1 MPSKPSRHPVRSIA
15 WLTAAQRRAVG
26 VWCAALLVALVGS
39 TFAASASANFVVK
52 GTITGDSSSRIAEAS
67 VALYSCEEGEIPNEH
82 VAPPWS
88 GETDANGSYKIE
100 IEGGPGLKLT
110 LCAGATAGTPIGA
123 TKGLNYNPTWY
134 GETESPALATRFLAA
149 GEGEA
154 TINITLRDGGQV
166 AGTLLDP
173 VTHAPIAGS
182 LVRVSYPT
190 HVSEAISHT
199 ETASDGTYRFWGFRG
214 EKVVLCFQALI
225 GRYEPP
231 CDEVQTVPGATV
243 TLNPV
248 PSAGGSGGGG
258 TGGGSSGGG
267 SSSGGS
273 SSSAGSGTP
282 PGPTETATVAH
293 IEALLDS
300 SIPTGR
306 AASIRSILSR
316 GGYSVSVTAPEAGAL
331 VVDWYEIRAGGAAAH
346 DLAASHARKSLVGA
360 GKLSFSAAG
369 TGRLVI
375 WLTAAGRRL
384 LRHSRHL
391 SLTETSS
398 FTPIGKTAIAKQ
410 RRFTLKR

>member
-15 WLTAAQRRAVG
+15 WPTSAQRRAVG
-26 VWCAALLVALVGS
+26 VWCATTLTALVGS
-39 TFAASASANFVVK
+39 TAFAASASANFVVK
-52 GTITGDSSSRIAEAS
+52 GTIMGDSNSRIAEAS

-123 TKGLNYNPTWY
+123 TKGPNYNPTWY
-134 GETESPALATRFLAA
+134 GETESPALATRFLVA
-149 GEGEA
+149 GESEA

-182 LVRVSYPT
+182 LVRVSYPGN
-190 HVSEAISHT
+190 VSEAISHT

-231 CDEVQTVPGATV
+231 CDEVQTVPGGTV

-248 PSAGGSGGGG
+248 PSAGGSGGGS
-258 TGGGSSGGG
+258 GGGSSGGG
-267 SSSGGS
+267 SSVSG
-273 SSSAGSGTP
+273 GSGTP
-282 PGPTETATVAH
+282 PGPTETATTAH
-293 IEALLDS
+293 IEALLSS

-316 GGYSVSVTAPEAGAL
+316 GGYSVSFTAPEAGAL
-331 VVDWYEIRAGGAAAH
+331 MVDWYEIHAVGAAAH
-346 DLAASHARKSLVGA
+346 DLAASHAHKLLVGA
-360 GKLSFSAAG
+360 GKLSFSTAG
-369 TGRLVI
+369 TGRLLI
-375 WLTAAGRRL
+375 RLTAAGRRL
-384 LRHSRHL
+384 LRHSRRV

-398 FTPIGKTAIAKQ
+398 FTPTGKIAIAKQ
-410 RRFTLKR
+410 RPFTLKR